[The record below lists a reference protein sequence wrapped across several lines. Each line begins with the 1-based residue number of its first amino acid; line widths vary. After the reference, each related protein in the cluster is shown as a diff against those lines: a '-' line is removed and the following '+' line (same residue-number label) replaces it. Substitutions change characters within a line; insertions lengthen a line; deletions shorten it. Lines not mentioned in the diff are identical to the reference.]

1 MAYTHTYRSAHA
13 LGKLQMP
20 SPNGSEVVNVMT
32 KLTMTNDEVDAL
44 VADDIIYM
52 GYLPED
58 CALVDAIAA
67 DTDLDTGN
75 GLDLDFGIINDDED
89 DWETDGELQ
98 NSILVAGTTHAA
110 RLTQTVETL
119 TTVTDGK
126 TRKKLGFKVATAAT
140 TAAAGTLYLSLTY
153 RSATLGA

>member
-32 KLTMTNDEVDAL
+32 RLTMTDDEVDAL

-58 CALVDAIAA
+58 CVLVDAVAGS
-67 DTDLDTGN
+67 LKLN
-75 GLDLDFGIINDDED
+75 LDFGIINDDED
-89 DWETDGELQ
+89 DWDTGGELQ
-98 NSILVAGTTHAA
+98 SEIVNASTTMVA
-110 RLTQTVETL
+110 RLTPTLQTL
-119 TTVTDGK
+119 TTVTDGN
-126 TRKKLGFKVATAAT
+126 TRKKLGFKVNGKSGT
-140 TAAAGTLYLSLTY
+140 TADTVYLSLSY

>member
-1 MAYTHTYRSAHA
+1 MAYTHTYRSPHA
-13 LGKLQMP
+13 LGKIQMP
-20 SPNGSEVVNVMT
+20 SPNGSELVNVMT
-32 KLTMTNDEVDAL
+32 SLTMTADEVDAL
-44 VADDIIYM
+44 VADDIIVM

-58 CALVDAIAA
+58 CTLVDAVAA
-67 DTDLDTGN
+67 DTDLDTGDA
-75 GLDLDFGIINDDED
+75 LDLDLGIINDDED

-98 NSILVAGTTHAA
+98 NSILVAGTTHVA
-110 RLTQTVETL
+110 RVTPTVEIL

-126 TRKKLGFKVATAAT
+126 SRKKLGFKVATAAG